1 MTPAFDWGPLGLS
14 LQLATVT
21 TLILLLI
28 GVPLAW
34 WLARTRVRWVAVPE
48 AVVSLPLVLPPT
60 VLGFYF
66 LLLLSP
72 NGTIGGWLND
82 VFDVRLVFSFPGLVI
97 ASVLYGL
104 PFMVHPVQA
113 GLRALP
119 PSLREAA
126 WLMGR
131 GRWRTLLEV
140 ELPNIRP
147 ALLTGAVL
155 TFAHAI
161 GEFGVVLMIGG
172 NLPGRTRVASIAI
185 FDAVERMDY
194 ALAHRYALILL
205 ALSFTILVTV
215 FTLNRRRP

>member
-205 ALSFTILVTV
+205 ALSFGILVTV